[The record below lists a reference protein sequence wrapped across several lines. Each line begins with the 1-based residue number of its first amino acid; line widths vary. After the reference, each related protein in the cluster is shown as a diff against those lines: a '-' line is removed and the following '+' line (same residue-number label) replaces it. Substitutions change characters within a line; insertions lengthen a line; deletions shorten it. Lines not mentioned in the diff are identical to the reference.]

1 MELLFTS
8 TDSELNSYLQL
19 EYGSDRGL
27 GLLLDFIDSYEENI
41 IMLFFGDHQPNIG
54 QVEKYKT
61 TGIYNEEEESNHTV
75 PFFIYANY
83 DIEEKSG
90 IETSP
95 NYLQGILL
103 EAAGMPFDSYT
114 KYVQELREEI
124 PVITNL
130 YYKDK
135 EGNTYKINDTESP
148 YYDKLQEYWKIIY
161 YNMFDK

>member
-61 TGIYNEEEESNHTV
+61 TGIYIMKKNQTIQ
-75 PFFIYANY
+75 FRFLFMLIM
-83 DIEEKSG
+83 I
-90 IETSP
+90 
-95 NYLQGILL
+95 
-103 EAAGMPFDSYT
+103 
-114 KYVQELREEI
+114 
-124 PVITNL
+124 
-130 YYKDK
+130 
-135 EGNTYKINDTESP
+135 
-148 YYDKLQEYWKIIY
+148 
-161 YNMFDK
+161 